1 MLVNNIGQLGTKVA
15 KKYSHLRVSS
25 LWHDR
30 LNAARQKERRTIIE
44 VTEFALKAY
53 LEANHP
59 EILKEIVGDPE
70 AAEPEEEIKPPQ
82 KKPKKP

>member
-1 MLVNNIGQLGTKVA
+1 MA

-30 LNAARQKERRTIIE
+30 LNAARLKERRTIIE

-59 EILKEIVGDPE
+59 EILSQIVEDPE
-70 AAEPEEEIKPPQ
+70 ATEPVKEIKPPQ
-82 KKPKKP
+82 KKPKKS

>member
-1 MLVNNIGQLGTKVA
+1 MA

-30 LNAARQKERRTIIE
+30 LNAARLKERRTIIE

-59 EILKEIVGDPE
+59 EILSQIVEDPE
-70 AAEPEEEIKPPQ
+70 ATETVKEIKPPQ
-82 KKPKKP
+82 KKPKKS

>member
-1 MLVNNIGQLGTKVA
+1 MA

-30 LNAARQKERRTIIE
+30 INAARFKERRTIIE

-59 EILKEIVGDPE
+59 DILKEIVEDSE
-70 AAEPEEEIKPPQ
+70 AAEPVEQVKPPQ
-82 KKPKKP
+82 KKPKKS

>member
-1 MLVNNIGQLGTKVA
+1 VA

-30 LNAARQKERRTIIE
+30 LNAARLKERRTIIE

-59 EILKEIVGDPE
+59 EILSQIVEDPE
-70 AAEPEEEIKPPQ
+70 ATEPVKEIKPPQ
-82 KKPKKP
+82 KKPKKS